1 MYKFF
6 IKFFF
11 FMLTAVIVASV
22 YISYFGIETDKF
34 DHLIKE
40 KANKV
45 NNYTV
50 LKFRKTKIYFN
61 PSELGLVVKLKNPK
75 VLVKNNEF
83 SLSKLYLFLPVKSF
97 FNSDFLLKKAE
108 IGFVENDI
116 KDLTKIV
123 NAFLPKIIAKKI
135 NKIFSKGTLSG
146 EFTIPFTLDGNL
158 DSNYSFSGK
167 ILNATLNLTNELVIK
182 NLSTEIDQ
190 TKNKNNKDLIEIK
203 IKKGSIYNIDLA
215 DSLIN
220 LKLDNGVTNV
230 KSYLKTAGKLNYKQ
244 VKKISSLLSIN
255 LDYLKD
261 VNSNFNL
268 TTIVNF
274 DLKNIFNIKN
284 LSYSTEGEIL
294 YLKVKTAK
302 KEIIKK
308 YLPDYDSNITM
319 KNTKVKITKNKKKR
333 LVDIDGYAKVK
344 NSFDNF
350 KINTVYDY
358 KKNTSSVNGT
368 VNLTNSKI
376 LIPQLNYT
384 KDDGK
389 KTEVKFDVKFIENKY
404 YNIHEFRF
412 ISNNNKIILLNL
424 KLNKKFEVN
433 NFKKIEIVT
442 FASNLKNNDFIVKKR
457 DKISVYGD
465 VFDAGPLLKALFKK
479 TKGNAFSKK
488 FTSDIKISFKK
499 AITGPGDSLVDIAMI
514 ASIKNGSFNK
524 LSMKGNF
531 SEKEIIEMSL
541 YQGDAEKKTFQLI
554 SDRAKPFI
562 KNFDFIKGFEGGK
575 LVYESTI
582 LKDKSE
588 SVLLISEF
596 KVSKVPALAQL
607 LTLAS
612 LRGIADTLSGE
623 GISFESFEMKSNT
636 KGNMMNI
643 DDVLAIGPAVS
654 ILLSGYVDKGK
665 LVSLRGTLVPATKLN
680 EIIASIPV
688 VGNILVGK
696 KTGEGVV
703 GVSFKMKGHPTD
715 IKTTVNPIKTLTP
728 RFIVRAV
735 EKMKKRKEE

>member
-1 MYKFF
+1 
-6 IKFFF
+6 
-11 FMLTAVIVASV
+11 MLTAVIVASV

-319 KNTKVKITKNKKKR
+319 KNTKVKITKNKKK
-333 LVDIDGYAKVK
+333 DW
-344 NSFDNF
+344 
-350 KINTVYDY
+350 
-358 KKNTSSVNGT
+358 
-368 VNLTNSKI
+368 
-376 LIPQLNYT
+376 LI
-384 KDDGK
+384 
-389 KTEVKFDVKFIENKY
+389 
-404 YNIHEFRF
+404 
-412 ISNNNKIILLNL
+412 
-424 KLNKKFEVN
+424 
-433 NFKKIEIVT
+433 
-442 FASNLKNNDFIVKKR
+442 
-457 DKISVYGD
+457 
-465 VFDAGPLLKALFKK
+465 
-479 TKGNAFSKK
+479 
-488 FTSDIKISFKK
+488 
-499 AITGPGDSLVDIAMI
+499 
-514 ASIKNGSFNK
+514 
-524 LSMKGNF
+524 
-531 SEKEIIEMSL
+531 
-541 YQGDAEKKTFQLI
+541 
-554 SDRAKPFI
+554 
-562 KNFDFIKGFEGGK
+562 
-575 LVYESTI
+575 
-582 LKDKSE
+582 
-588 SVLLISEF
+588 
-596 KVSKVPALAQL
+596 
-607 LTLAS
+607 
-612 LRGIADTLSGE
+612 
-623 GISFESFEMKSNT
+623 
-636 KGNMMNI
+636 
-643 DDVLAIGPAVS
+643 
-654 ILLSGYVDKGK
+654 
-665 LVSLRGTLVPATKLN
+665 
-680 EIIASIPV
+680 
-688 VGNILVGK
+688 
-696 KTGEGVV
+696 
-703 GVSFKMKGHPTD
+703 
-715 IKTTVNPIKTLTP
+715 
-728 RFIVRAV
+728 
-735 EKMKKRKEE
+735 